1 MAEQSLKEKTAKGLF
16 WGGLSNGAQQLLNL
30 FFGIFLARIL
40 TPADYGMVGMLTI
53 FSLIASSLQESGF
66 TAALTNK
73 KVVTHNDYNAV
84 FWFSILLSL
93 CLYFLLFFAAPLIAN
108 FYQTPELTALAR
120 YSFLGFLIA
129 SFGIAHSAYLFR
141 NLKVKQRAMSSV
153 IGLLFSGT
161 IGVTLAYFGFA
172 YWGIAT
178 QNLVYISVV
187 TICYWCFSS
196 WRPSFRIDFSPLR
209 DMIKFSCYLLI
220 TNIFNHINNNL
231 LSVVLGKFYSDKDVG
246 YYNQANKWCGMGQ
259 QVILG
264 MIVSVA
270 QPVLVNTANDIERQ
284 RQVFRKMLRFAAF
297 VSFPALFGLGLV
309 SRELIVIT
317 VTEKWLPS
325 VSLIQMLCIGGAF
338 TPIIALYQQLI
349 ISRGSSHIFMWN
361 TIAIGIFQVIA
372 AFLSYPYGIHV
383 MLIVYVCINIAWL
396 AVWQHLVWKRIR
408 LTVFQAMKDIF
419 PYAFIAACAIL
430 ISYYLT
436 CRIDNDYFRIFA
448 KIIMAVIAY
457 VGAMWAFNSVT
468 FKESIQYLTKKK
480 QI

>member
-1 MAEQSLKEKTAKGLF
+1 MAEQSLKDKTAKGLF

-84 FWFSILLSL
+84 FWFSICLSL
-93 CLYFLLFFAAPLIAN
+93 CLYFLLFFAAPLIAD

-141 NLKVKQRAMSSV
+141 NLKVKQRAMASV
-153 IGLLFSGT
+153 IGLIFSGT
-161 IGVTLAYFGFA
+161 IGVTLAYLGFA

-187 TICYWCFSS
+187 TICYWYFSS
-196 WRPSFRIDFSPLR
+196 WRPSFHIDFSPLK

-231 LSVVLGKFYSDKDVG
+231 LSVVLGKFYSDKEVG

-284 RQVFRKMLRFAAF
+284 KQVFRKMLRFAAF
-297 VSFPALFGLGLV
+297 VSFPALFGLGLI
-309 SRELIVIT
+309 SRELIIIT
-317 VTEKWLPS
+317 VTEKWFPS

-372 AFLSYPYGIHV
+372 AVLSYPYGIHI
-383 MLIVYVCINIAWL
+383 MLLVYVCINIAWL
-396 AVWQHLVWKRIR
+396 AVWQHLAWKRIR
-408 LTVFQAMKDIF
+408 LTIYQAMKDIL
-419 PYAFIAACAIL
+419 PYAFIATCAIL
-430 ISYYLT
+430 VSYYLT
-436 CRIDNDYFRIFA
+436 YRIGNDCLRIFA
-448 KIIMAVIAY
+448 KIIMAVIVY